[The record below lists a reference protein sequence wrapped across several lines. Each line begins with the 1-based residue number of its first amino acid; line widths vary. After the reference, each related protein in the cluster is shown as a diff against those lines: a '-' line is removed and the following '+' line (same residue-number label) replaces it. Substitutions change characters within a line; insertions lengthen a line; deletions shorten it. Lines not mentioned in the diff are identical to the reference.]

1 MATLQNTI
9 QYRVYFEEFTLN
21 FQHAFFQGGYE
32 NNCEIL
38 WKSHTSIWVQ
48 RGPKSNCLYFL
59 NCFQTWVLKEISLKI
74 SSNGNLNYTVIFIY
88 FFYYIGANTY
98 ISSTIKTHQQIRGK
112 NLTGLFSQ
120 FIVGLWQ
127 YVLLDQTWGGNRVVN
142 MRWEW
147 PSFKLPT
154 RSKGRRRR
162 IGITWN
168 IDQIVKIAAN
178 NFVIYYIYFLLRR
191 VV

>member
-1 MATLQNTI
+1 MKNLHLI
-9 QYRVYFEEFTLN
+9 FSM
-21 FQHAFFQGGYE
+21 HFFRGVMKIIVKF
-32 NNCEIL
+32 CKRAIL
-38 WKSHTSIWVQ
+38 LFGTKVQ
-48 RGPKSNCLYFL
+48 LPLLFKLLSDIS
-59 NCFQTWVLKEISLKI
+59 LKEISLKI

>member
-1 MATLQNTI
+1 MK
-9 QYRVYFEEFTLN
+9 RTLN
-21 FQHAFFQGGYE
+21 DSYFDLDI
-32 NNCEIL
+32 IL
-38 WKSHTSIWVQ
+38 
-48 RGPKSNCLYFL
+48 G
-59 NCFQTWVLKEISLKI
+59 EISQKNPVGLGI
-74 SSNGNLNYTVIFIY
+74 IY
-88 FFYYIGANTY
+88 FFYQSKYQV
-98 ISSTIKTHQQIRGK
+98 QQQHINK
-112 NLTGLFSQ
+112 SEKKILLAFFHNLSLAFGSVLA
-120 FIVGLWQ
+120 L
-127 YVLLDQTWGGNRVVN
+127 LLDQTWGGNRVVN